1 MTGHSSDSIVE
12 YSVFEER
19 WTLEALTTMSQVN
32 EVLFSFGET
41 ADDIQALF
49 ESKNRVWLGLAFI
62 DLCPVAFRQASN
74 KRLALLKAGVG
85 ASFRMPVDGGLHRN

>member
-12 YSVFEER
+12 YSVFEQR
-19 WTLEALTTMSQVN
+19 WTLEALRTMSQIN
-32 EVLFSFGET
+32 EMLFSFGET

-62 DLCPVAFRQASN
+62 DLCPVKF
-74 KRLALLKAGVG
+74 KAGFNKG
-85 ASFRMPVDGGLHRN
+85 WHF

>member
-12 YSVFEER
+12 YSVFEQR
-19 WTLEALTTMSQVN
+19 WTLEALRTMSQIN
-32 EVLFSFGET
+32 EMLFSFGET

-62 DLCPVAFRQASN
+62 DLCLWRLRQVFN
-74 KRLALLKAGVG
+74 KRRH
-85 ASFRMPVDGGLHRN
+85 F